1 MAVSVPECSN
11 CSVVDSI
18 IVNRRRVLN
27 GAMAMGG
34 LLVSGCHPV
43 PTVPGDGEPAVPR
56 PDGETLGI
64 GLESY
69 PYPHPV
75 HYLDVTH
82 VAQAGWI
89 DRQAPDWEARA
100 RLAYMDVLP
109 DSPQSKGAILLVHG
123 KNFFGAYWTGVIE
136 ALRHEGFRVIV
147 PDLIGWGKS
156 TKPSTL
162 TAASLVTHLRTLV
175 DQLKVDSFVFVGHST
190 GGLVGMH
197 MARALP
203 ERVHTLVLENPMGL
217 EDYRIGLMQ
226 QVRHQD
232 WANDERSMTVDQV
245 RQYMAHYFVNKE
257 PRLIEP
263 FVAVR
268 MAVGTGPEFER
279 WVQSSAAASDMLLNE
294 PAVDFIASLPTK
306 TLFVCGLSDRTYVG
320 AKYTAPKDQAAK
332 GNIAEMAKGLAARM
346 PNARFVGVPNTGH
359 VPHLESPAAFSSA
372 VLESLR

>member
-1 MAVSVPECSN
+1 
-11 CSVVDSI
+11 VVDSI